1 MGSPRAAGARPV
13 WQPGL
18 VAVRAPR
25 GVLGLSCEADPH
37 PHPIPAHGAVMETV
51 RATDPH
57 DATDLPLNAPDVT
70 VLALFLVFAEISLS
84 SFGGAIAWA
93 RIVLVERRGWLG
105 ERQFAEL
112 LGLCQSVP
120 GPSLV
125 NMAIYLGTR
134 HHGVPGAVAAASGFL
149 LPPLVI
155 LLPLGILY
163 EQGAQLEIVRLA
175 LHGVAAA
182 AAGMLLAT
190 GLKMVQPYWR

>member
-1 MGSPRAAGARPV
+1 MQRVPAID
-13 WQPGL
+13 PGD
-18 VAVRAPR
+18 
-25 GVLGLSCEADPH
+25 AD
-37 PHPIPAHGAVMETV
+37 
-51 RATDPH
+51 
-57 DATDLPLNAPDVT
+57 DLPLNAPGVT

-84 SFGGAIAWA
+84 SFGGAIVWA

-125 NMAIYLGTR
+125 NLAIYLGTR
-134 HHGVPGAVAAASGFL
+134 HHGVVGAIAAASGFL
-149 LPPLVI
+149 LPPLVV

-163 EQGAQLEIVRLA
+163 QQGAQLEVVRLA

-190 GLKMVQPYWR
+190 GLKMAQSYRREPIALVMAALALVGVGVLRWPLLAVLVLLAPVSIYLAWRRLR

>member
-1 MGSPRAAGARPV
+1 MESV
-13 WQPGL
+13 
-18 VAVRAPR
+18 
-25 GVLGLSCEADPH
+25 
-37 PHPIPAHGAVMETV
+37 PATNPPNG
-51 RATDPH
+51 P
-57 DATDLPLNAPDVT
+57 DLPLNAPGVT

-125 NMAIYLGTR
+125 NLAIYLGTR
-134 HHGVPGAVAAASGFL
+134 HHGVLGAVAAASGFL
-149 LPPLVI
+149 LPPLVV

-163 EQGAQLEIVRLA
+163 QQGAQLEVVRLA

-190 GLKMVQPYWR
+190 GLKMAEAYRREPVALVIAGLALLGVGLLRWPLLAVLVLLAPVSVYLAWRRLQ

>member
-1 MGSPRAAGARPV
+1 MG
-13 WQPGL
+13 
-18 VAVRAPR
+18 
-25 GVLGLSCEADPH
+25 GVP
-37 PHPIPAHGAVMETV
+37 
-51 RATDPH
+51 ATDPH
-57 DATDLPLNAPDVT
+57 DALDLPLNAPNIT
-70 VLALFLVFAEISLS
+70 VRALFLVWAEISLS

-134 HHGVPGAVAAASGFL
+134 HHGALGAVAAASGFL
-149 LPPLVI
+149 VPPLII
-155 LLPLGILY
+155 LLPLVVLY
-163 EQGAQLEIVRLA
+163 EQGAQLEIVRMA

-190 GLKMVQPYWR
+190 GLRMAHVYRREPTALMIAGLALVGVGVLRWPLLAVLALLAPGSIYLAWRRLR

>member
-1 MGSPRAAGARPV
+1 MPSVPATGS
-13 WQPGL
+13 
-18 VAVRAPR
+18 
-25 GVLGLSCEADPH
+25 
-37 PHPIPAHGAVMETV
+37 
-51 RATDPH
+51 H
-57 DATDLPLNAPDVT
+57 DASDLPLNAPDVT

-125 NMAIYLGTR
+125 NLAIYLGTR
-134 HHGVPGAVAAASGFL
+134 HHGGLGAVAAASGFL
-149 LPPLVI
+149 LPPLVV

-163 EQGAQLEIVRLA
+163 QQGAQLEIVRLA

-190 GLKMVQPYWR
+190 GLKMAQSYWREPVALAMAGLALVGVGVLRWPLLAVLVLLAPASIYLAWRRLR

>member
-1 MGSPRAAGARPV
+1 
-13 WQPGL
+13 
-18 VAVRAPR
+18 
-25 GVLGLSCEADPH
+25 
-37 PHPIPAHGAVMETV
+37 
-51 RATDPH
+51 
-57 DATDLPLNAPDVT
+57 

-84 SFGGAIAWA
+84 SFGGAIVWA

-125 NMAIYLGTR
+125 NLAIYLGTR
-134 HHGVPGAVAAASGFL
+134 HHGVVGAIAAASGFL
-149 LPPLVI
+149 LPPLVV

-163 EQGAQLEIVRLA
+163 QQGAQLEVVRLA

-190 GLKMVQPYWR
+190 GLKMAQSYRREPIALVMAALALVGVGVLRWPLLAVLVLLAPVSIYLAWRRLR

>member
-1 MGSPRAAGARPV
+1 MES
-13 WQPGL
+13 
-18 VAVRAPR
+18 VR
-25 GVLGLSCEADPH
+25 VSDL
-37 PHPIPAHGAVMETV
+37 
-51 RATDPH
+51 H
-57 DATDLPLNAPDVT
+57 DAQDLPLNAPGVT

-93 RIVLVERRGWLG
+93 RIVLVERRGWLS

-125 NMAIYLGTR
+125 NLAIYLGTR
-134 HHGVPGAVAAASGFL
+134 QHGVVGAVAAASGFL
-149 LPPLVI
+149 LPPLVV

-163 EQGAQLEIVRLA
+163 QQGAQVEVVRLA

-190 GLKMVQPYWR
+190 GLKMAQAYWREPTALLMAGLAVLGVGVLRWPLLAVLLLLAPFSIYLAWRRLQ

>member
-1 MGSPRAAGARPV
+1 MSSVR
-13 WQPGL
+13 
-18 VAVRAPR
+18 VAEP
-25 GVLGLSCEADPH
+25 AD
-37 PHPIPAHGAVMETV
+37 AS
-51 RATDPH
+51 
-57 DATDLPLNAPDVT
+57 DLPLNAPDVS

-134 HHGVPGAVAAASGFL
+134 HHGVVGAIAAASGFL
-149 LPPLVI
+149 VPPLVV

-163 EQGAQLEIVRLA
+163 QQGAQLEIVQAA
-175 LHGVAAA
+175 LRGVAAA

-190 GLKMVQPYWR
+190 GLKMAHAYRREPLALAVAALALVGVGVLRWPLLAVLVLLAPVSIYLAWRRLR

>member
-1 MGSPRAAGARPV
+1 MSSVR
-13 WQPGL
+13 
-18 VAVRAPR
+18 VAEP
-25 GVLGLSCEADPH
+25 AD
-37 PHPIPAHGAVMETV
+37 AS
-51 RATDPH
+51 
-57 DATDLPLNAPDVT
+57 DLPLNAPDVS

-134 HHGVPGAVAAASGFL
+134 HHGVVGAIAAASGFL
-149 LPPLVI
+149 VPPLVV

-163 EQGAQLEIVRLA
+163 QQGAQLEIVQAA
-175 LHGVAAA
+175 LRGVAAA

-190 GLKMVQPYWR
+190 GLKMAHAYRREPLALVVAALALVGVGVLRWPLLAVLVLLAPVSIYLAWRRLR

>member
-1 MGSPRAAGARPV
+1 MGSVPV
-13 WQPGL
+13 TNPDD
-18 VAVRAPR
+18 AP
-25 GVLGLSCEADPH
+25 
-37 PHPIPAHGAVMETV
+37 
-51 RATDPH
+51 
-57 DATDLPLNAPDVT
+57 DLPLNAPGVT

-125 NMAIYLGTR
+125 NMAFYLGTR

-149 LPPLVI
+149 RPPLVI

-190 GLKMVQPYWR
+190 GLKMAQAYRREPVALFMAALALIGVGALRWPLLLVLVLLAPASIYLAWRRLR

>member
-1 MGSPRAAGARPV
+1 MSSV
-13 WQPGL
+13 L
-18 VAVRAPR
+18 VAEP
-25 GVLGLSCEADPH
+25 AD
-37 PHPIPAHGAVMETV
+37 AS
-51 RATDPH
+51 
-57 DATDLPLNAPDVT
+57 DLPLNAPDVS

-134 HHGVPGAVAAASGFL
+134 HHGVVGAIAAASGFL
-149 LPPLVI
+149 VPPLVV

-163 EQGAQLEIVRLA
+163 QQGAQLEIVQAA
-175 LHGVAAA
+175 LRGVAAA

-190 GLKMVQPYWR
+190 GLKMAHAYRREPLALAVAALALVGVGVLRWPLLAVLVLLAPVSIYLAWRRLR

>member
-1 MGSPRAAGARPV
+1 
-13 WQPGL
+13 
-18 VAVRAPR
+18 
-25 GVLGLSCEADPH
+25 
-37 PHPIPAHGAVMETV
+37 MESV
-51 RATDPH
+51 RATEPH
-57 DATDLPLNAPDVT
+57 DASDLPLNAPDVT

-112 LGLCQSVP
+112 LGLCHSVP

-125 NMAIYLGTR
+125 NLAIYLGTR
-134 HHGVPGAVAAASGFL
+134 HHGVVGAVAAASGFL
-149 LPPLVI
+149 VPPLAV

-163 EQGAQLEIVRLA
+163 QHGAELEVVRLA

-190 GLKMVQPYWR
+190 GLKMAQAYRREPVALLMAALALVGVGALRWPLLAVLILLAPISIYLTWRRLQ

>member
-1 MGSPRAAGARPV
+1 MQRVPAMD
-13 WQPGL
+13 PGD
-18 VAVRAPR
+18 
-25 GVLGLSCEADPH
+25 AD
-37 PHPIPAHGAVMETV
+37 
-51 RATDPH
+51 
-57 DATDLPLNAPDVT
+57 DLPLNAPGVT

-84 SFGGAIAWA
+84 SFGGAIVWA

-125 NMAIYLGTR
+125 NLAIYLGTR
-134 HHGVPGAVAAASGFL
+134 HHGVVGAIAAASGFL
-149 LPPLVI
+149 LPPLVV

-163 EQGAQLEIVRLA
+163 QQGAQLEVVRLA

-190 GLKMVQPYWR
+190 GLKMAQSYRREPIALVMAALALVGVGVLRWPLLAVLVLLAPVSIYLAWRRLR

>member
-1 MGSPRAAGARPV
+1 MEIARP
-13 WQPGL
+13 
-18 VAVRAPR
+18 
-25 GVLGLSCEADPH
+25 ADS
-37 PHPIPAHGAVMETV
+37 
-51 RATDPH
+51 H
-57 DATDLPLNAPDVT
+57 DAQDLPIKAPGVT
-70 VLALFLVFAEISLS
+70 VLSLFLVFAEISLS

-93 RIVLVERRGWLG
+93 RIVLVERRGWLS

-125 NMAIYLGTR
+125 NLAIYLGTR
-134 HHGVPGAVAAASGFL
+134 HHGALGAIAAAGGFL
-149 LPPLVI
+149 LPPLVV

-163 EQGAQLEIVRLA
+163 QQGAQLEIVRLA

-190 GLKMVQPYWR
+190 GLRMAQAYRHEPLALLVALLALLGVGLLRWPLLAVLALLAPASIYLAWRRLQ

>member
-1 MGSPRAAGARPV
+1 MQRVPAIA
-13 WQPGL
+13 PGD
-18 VAVRAPR
+18 
-25 GVLGLSCEADPH
+25 AD
-37 PHPIPAHGAVMETV
+37 
-51 RATDPH
+51 
-57 DATDLPLNAPDVT
+57 DLPLNAPGVT

-84 SFGGAIAWA
+84 SFGGAIVWA

-125 NMAIYLGTR
+125 NLAIYLGTR
-134 HHGVPGAVAAASGFL
+134 HHGVVGAIAAASGFL
-149 LPPLVI
+149 LPPLVV

-163 EQGAQLEIVRLA
+163 QQGAQLEVVRLA

-190 GLKMVQPYWR
+190 GLKMAQSYRREPIALVMAALALVGVGVLRWPLLAVLVLLAPVSIYLAWRRLR

>member
-1 MGSPRAAGARPV
+1 MAGVPAA
-13 WQPGL
+13 
-18 VAVRAPR
+18 
-25 GVLGLSCEADPH
+25 
-37 PHPIPAHGAVMETV
+37 
-51 RATDPH
+51 DPH
-57 DATDLPLNAPDVT
+57 DAHDLPLNAPDVT
-70 VLALFLVFAEISLS
+70 VLALFLVWAEISLS

-134 HHGVPGAVAAASGFL
+134 HHGVLGAVAAASGFL
-149 LPPLVI
+149 LPPLLI
-155 LLPLGILY
+155 LLPLALLY
-163 EQGAQLEIVRLA
+163 EQGAQLEVVRLG
-175 LHGVAAA
+175 LDGVAAA

-190 GLKMVQPYWR
+190 GLKMADVYRREPTALLIAGLALIGVGVLRWPLLAVLALLAPVSVYLAWRRLR

>member
-1 MGSPRAAGARPV
+1 M
-13 WQPGL
+13 PG
-18 VAVRAPR
+18 VQ
-25 GVLGLSCEADPH
+25 
-37 PHPIPAHGAVMETV
+37 
-51 RATDPH
+51 ATDPH
-57 DATDLPLNAPDVT
+57 DAHDLPLNAPDVT
-70 VLALFLVFAEISLS
+70 VLALFLVWAEISLS

-93 RIVLVERRGWLG
+93 RIILVERRGWLG

-134 HHGVPGAVAAASGFL
+134 HHGVLGAVAAASGFL
-149 LPPLVI
+149 LPPLVV
-155 LLPLGILY
+155 LLPLALLY
-163 EQGAQLEIVRLA
+163 EQGAQLELVRLA

-190 GLKMVQPYWR
+190 GVKMAETYRREPTALVIAGIALVGVGVLRWPLLAVLALLAPVSIYLAWRRLR

>member
-1 MGSPRAAGARPV
+1 MQRVPAMDPGDAG
-13 WQPGL
+13 
-18 VAVRAPR
+18 
-25 GVLGLSCEADPH
+25 
-37 PHPIPAHGAVMETV
+37 
-51 RATDPH
+51 
-57 DATDLPLNAPDVT
+57 DLPLNAPGVT

-84 SFGGAIAWA
+84 SFGGAIVWA

-125 NMAIYLGTR
+125 NLAIYLGTR
-134 HHGVPGAVAAASGFL
+134 HHGVVGAIAAASGFL
-149 LPPLVI
+149 LPPLVV

-163 EQGAQLEIVRLA
+163 QQGAQLEVVRLA

-190 GLKMVQPYWR
+190 GLKMAQSYRREPIALVMAALALVGVGVLRWPLLAVLVLLAPVSIYLAWRRLR

>member
-1 MGSPRAAGARPV
+1 MQRVPAID
-13 WQPGL
+13 PGD
-18 VAVRAPR
+18 
-25 GVLGLSCEADPH
+25 AD
-37 PHPIPAHGAVMETV
+37 
-51 RATDPH
+51 
-57 DATDLPLNAPDVT
+57 DLPLNAPGVT

-84 SFGGAIAWA
+84 SFGGAIVWA

-125 NMAIYLGTR
+125 NLAIYLGTR
-134 HHGVPGAVAAASGFL
+134 HHGVVGAIAAASGFL
-149 LPPLVI
+149 LPPLVV

-163 EQGAQLEIVRLA
+163 QQGAQLEVVRLA
-175 LHGVAAA
+175 LHGVAAV

-190 GLKMVQPYWR
+190 GLKMAQSYRREPIALVMAALALVGVGVLRWPLLAVLVLLAPVSIYLAWRRLR